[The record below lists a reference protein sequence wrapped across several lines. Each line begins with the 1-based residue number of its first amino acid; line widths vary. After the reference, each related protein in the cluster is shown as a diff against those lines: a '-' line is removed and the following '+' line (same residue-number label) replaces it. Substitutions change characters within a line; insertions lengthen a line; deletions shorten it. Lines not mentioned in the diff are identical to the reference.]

1 MEQTNSRPGDAVP
14 GDAVPGGWVDRW
26 LPAPLR
32 PWARLMRL
40 DRPVG
45 VWLLLWP
52 CWWSTML
59 AVTDT
64 GLRPWSPEL
73 LPVLLAFGVGALV
86 MRGAGCAVNDI
97 WDRDIDARVARTAGR
112 PIASGAIGVPGAI
125 VLVIA
130 LGLVG
135 LAILLTFTSR
145 TIVVAVLSLPLV
157 LLYPLAKRVTHWP
170 QAVLG
175 IVFNWGALLGWP
187 AVTGQYPGWPA
198 LMLYLG
204 CVCWTLGYDTIYA
217 HMDRADDTAAG
228 VKSSALALGDRTK
241 PFLSVI
247 YAAALT
253 FWAVAGHACDLHWP
267 FFAGLALAATHFAWQ
282 LTRLDIDNP
291 ANCLRIFRSNVQFG
305 WIMFGAVIT
314 GQFG

>member
-1 MEQTNSRPGDAVP
+1 MEPTISRPADAVP
-14 GDAVPGGWVDRW
+14 DGWVDRW
-26 LPAPLR
+26 LPGPLR

-45 VWLLLWP
+45 AWLLLWP

-64 GLRPWSPEL
+64 GARPWSAEIL
-73 LPVLLAFGVGALV
+73 LILLAFGAGALV

-112 PIASGAIGVPGAI
+112 PIASGAIGVRGAVALVI
-125 VLVIA
+125 VL
-130 LGLVG
+130 GLIG
-135 LAILLTFTSR
+135 LAILVSFTPR

-157 LLYPLAKRVTHWP
+157 VLYPLAKRVTHWP

-198 LMLYLG
+198 LLLYAG
-204 CVCWTLGYDTIYA
+204 CFCWTLGYDTIYA

-241 PFLSVI
+241 PFLAMI
-247 YAAALT
+247 YAAALA
-253 FWAVAGHACDLHWP
+253 FWAVAGFLCDLGAYFHV
-267 FFAGLALAATHFAWQ
+267 GLAAAAAHFAWQ
-282 LTRLDIDNP
+282 IVRLDTDDP
-291 ANCLRIFRSNVQFG
+291 ANCLRTFKSNIRFG
-305 WIMFGAVIT
+305 WIVFAAIIA
-314 GQFG
+314 GQLG

>member
-1 MEQTNSRPGDAVP
+1 MEPTRSRAGDTIPGDAVP
-14 GDAVPGGWVDRW
+14 DGWVDRW
-26 LPAPLR
+26 LPRPLR

-45 VWLLLWP
+45 AWLLLWP

-64 GLRPWSPEL
+64 GLHTWSPEIL
-73 LPVLLAFGVGALV
+73 LILLAFGAGALV

-112 PIASGAIGVPGAI
+112 PIASGAIGVPGAVALVI
-125 VLVIA
+125 VL
-130 LGLVG
+130 GLIG
-135 LAILLTFTSR
+135 LAILVSFTPR
-145 TIVVAVLSLPLV
+145 TLVVAVLSLPLV
-157 LLYPLAKRVTHWP
+157 VLYPLAKRVTHWP

-198 LMLYLG
+198 LLLYAG
-204 CVCWTLGYDTIYA
+204 CFCWTLGYDTIYA

-228 VKSSALALGDRTK
+228 VKSSALALGERTK
-241 PFLSVI
+241 PFLCVI
-247 YAAALT
+247 YTAALA
-253 FWAVAGHACDLHWP
+253 FWAVAGFLCDLGRYFHL
-267 FFAGLALAATHFAWQ
+267 GLAAAGAHFAWQ
-282 LTRLDIDNP
+282 IVRLDTDDA
-291 ANCLRIFRSNVQFG
+291 ANCLRTFKSNIRFG
-305 WIMFGAVIT
+305 WIVFAAIIA
-314 GQFG
+314 GQLG

>member
-1 MEQTNSRPGDAVP
+1 MEPTPSRPGDAVP

-26 LPAPLR
+26 LPGPLR

-45 VWLLLWP
+45 AWLLLWP

-64 GLRPWSPEL
+64 GMRPWSPEIL
-73 LPVLLAFGVGALV
+73 LILLAFAAGALV

-112 PIASGAIGVPGAI
+112 PIASGAIGVRAAVALVI
-125 VLVIA
+125 VL
-130 LGLVG
+130 GLIG
-135 LAILLTFTSR
+135 LAILLSFTPR
-145 TIVVAVLSLPLV
+145 TIIVAVLSLPLIV
-157 LLYPLAKRVTHWP
+157 LYPLAKRVTNWP

-198 LMLYLG
+198 LLLYLG
-204 CVCWTLGYDTIYA
+204 CICWTLGYDTIYA

-228 VKSSALALGDRTK
+228 VKSSALALGARTK
-241 PFLSVI
+241 PFLGII
-247 YAAALT
+247 YAAALG
-253 FWAVAGHACDLHWP
+253 FWAIAGFLCGLELL
-267 FFAGLALAATHFAWQ
+267 FYLGLAVAVAHFVWQ
-282 LTRLDIDNP
+282 IVRLDIDDP
-291 ANCLRIFRSNVQFG
+291 TNCLTVFKSNISFG
-305 WIMFGAVIT
+305 WIVFAAIIA
-314 GQFG
+314 GQLG